1 MASDLGPEGNE
12 TAIYGQDSAVP
23 AVLAA
28 PRWRRILLKLSGESF
43 AGDQGYGLDAR
54 VVQRVATEVREVAQ
68 RGVEVAIVVG
78 GGNIFRGAQA
88 AGIERAT
95 ADYMGMLATILNAL
109 SLQDALEKLGVV
121 TRVQTAI
128 EMRQIAEPYVRR
140 RALRHLEK
148 GRVVIFAAGTGNP
161 FFTTDTAAA
170 LRAQEIQA
178 EVLMKAT
185 NVDGV
190 YDSDPRS
197 NVNAQRFAHLTHRDV
212 MVRNLKVM
220 DLAAISLTLDSR
232 MPILVFDLNIPGNI
246 VRAVF
251 NQPMV
256 GTLVATGP

>member
-1 MASDLGPEGNE
+1 MAN
-12 TAIYGQDSAVP
+12 YP
-23 AVLAA
+23 APGAT
-28 PRWRRILLKLSGESF
+28 PRWKRILLKLSGEAF
-43 AGDQGYGLDAR
+43 AGDRGYGLDPL
-54 VVQRVATEVREVAQ
+54 VVQRIAREVKEVIE
-68 RGVEVAIVVG
+68 RGVQVAIVVG

-88 AGIERAT
+88 SGIERAT
-95 ADYMGMLATILNAL
+95 ADYMGMIATVLNAL
-109 SLQDALEKLGVV
+109 SLQDALEKADVR

-128 EMRQIAEPYVRR
+128 EMRSVAEPYVRR

-148 GRVVIFAAGTGNP
+148 GRVVIFGAGTGNP

-170 LRAQEIQA
+170 LRAQEMQS

-190 YDSDPRS
+190 YDSDPHI
-197 NVNAQRFAHLTHRDV
+197 NANAERFNQLTHHEV

-220 DLAAISLTLDSR
+220 DLAAISLTMESR

-251 NQPMV
+251 NDPHV
-256 GTLVATGP
+256 GTLVSSQE